1 MNYTD
6 YAEWAEEYRE
16 QVEVLEK
23 KLKGRRRRNRKF
35 ATAEER
41 QIYENTTKILEDMK
55 RDCLYALAILE
66 QRAIDIKEE
75 ETNAENTV
83 A

>member
-1 MNYTD
+1 MNYID

-16 QVEVLEK
+16 QVEILEK

-35 ATAEER
+35 PTPEER
-41 QIYENTTKILEDMK
+41 QMYENTTKILEDMK
-55 RDCLYALAILE
+55 RDCLYALTILE
-66 QRAIDIKEE
+66 QRATEIKEE
-75 ETNAENTV
+75 EKNAENTV